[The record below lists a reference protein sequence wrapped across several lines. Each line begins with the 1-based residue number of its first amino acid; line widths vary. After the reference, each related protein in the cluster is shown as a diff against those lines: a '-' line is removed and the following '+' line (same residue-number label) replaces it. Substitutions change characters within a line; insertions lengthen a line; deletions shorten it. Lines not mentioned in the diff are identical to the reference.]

1 MTQSKKP
8 LSVAEQKKV
17 ISQKMRQF
25 EDRLNKSQNAFDRV
39 CIFNDMEEIIDAEI
53 LSWVKAV
60 EELKES
66 GDKSVDDRIDEA
78 AKHVADLQGLIETF
92 NKYRAADMPEA
103 LKIQQAMIN
112 SHKLDKPVIVTASVK
127 CDTAERL
134 KIIPKHHG

>member
-25 EDRLNKSQNAFDRV
+25 ENRLNKSQNAFDRV
-39 CIFNDMEEIIDAEI
+39 CIFNDIEDVIDSEII
-53 LSWVKAV
+53 SWVQEV
-60 EELKES
+60 EKLKES
-66 GDKSVDDRIDEA
+66 GDKAAEDRINEA
-78 AKHVADLQGLIETF
+78 AKHVADLQGLIDTF
-92 NKYRAADMPEA
+92 NKYRAIELPEA

-112 SHKLDKPVIVTASVK
+112 SHKLSKPVITSASVK

-134 KIIPKHHG
+134 KIIPKNHG